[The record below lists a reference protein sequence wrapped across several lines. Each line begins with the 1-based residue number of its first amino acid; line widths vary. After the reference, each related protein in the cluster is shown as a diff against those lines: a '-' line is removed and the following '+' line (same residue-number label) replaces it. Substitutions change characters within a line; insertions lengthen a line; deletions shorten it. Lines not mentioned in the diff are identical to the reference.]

1 MKINAIVQPAGFV
14 LPVTQKLLKILIKET
29 ENNSANT
36 PYAVAVTL
44 NFRDPNY
51 DSDQGGYHPVEIR
64 LVNQGDTWCLD
75 YATDF
80 GYVGQV
86 YPELE
91 KIIDISW
98 SQNYVWFNLTGDL
111 SLKEGRELYRLW
123 ETNFLSYHAGGV
135 YTISVQWEHR

>member
-1 MKINAIVQPAGFV
+1 MKINAIVQPAGLV
-14 LPVTQKLLKILIKET
+14 LPVTQKLLKMLIKET
-29 ENNSANT
+29 GNSSANT
-36 PYAVAVTL
+36 PPVVAVTL
-44 NFRDPNY
+44 NFRDPDY
-51 DSDQGGYHPVEIR
+51 DPDRGGYHPVEIR
-64 LVNQGDTWCLD
+64 LINQGETWCFD
-75 YATDF
+75 YVTDF

-111 SLKEGRELYRLW
+111 SLREGRELYRLW
-123 ETNFLSYHAGGV
+123 ETNFLSYHADGV

>member
-1 MKINAIVQPAGFV
+1 MRQPW
-14 LPVTQKLLKILIKET
+14 
-29 ENNSANT
+29 ANT
-36 PYAVAVTL
+36 PPAVAVIL
-44 NFRDPNY
+44 NFRDPDY
-51 DSDQGGYHPVEIR
+51 DPDRGGYHPVEIR
-64 LVNQGDTWCLD
+64 LINQGETWCLD
-75 YATDF
+75 YVTDF

-111 SLKEGRELYRLW
+111 SLREGRELYRLW

-135 YTISVQWEHR
+135 YTISIQWEHR